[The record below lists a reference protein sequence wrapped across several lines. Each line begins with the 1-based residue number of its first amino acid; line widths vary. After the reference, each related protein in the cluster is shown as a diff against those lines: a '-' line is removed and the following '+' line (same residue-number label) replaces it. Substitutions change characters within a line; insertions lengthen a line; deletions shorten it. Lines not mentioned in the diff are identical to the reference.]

1 MTDKK
6 EILYSVAYMR
16 AVKLNKRGRPVW
28 DIDTSYLHAIDQT
41 EASFKFR
48 AGNTQELV
56 NNENYQAWRGRFVKL
71 PMRRVIAIAPVVYVL
86 EDQDSGERSVDLS
99 V

>member
-1 MTDKK
+1 MTTKK
-6 EILYSVAYMR
+6 ELLYSVAYMR
-16 AVKLNKRGRPVW
+16 SVKLNKRGRPIW
-28 DIDTSYLHAIDQT
+28 DIETSYLHAVDQT

-56 NNENYQAWRGRFVKL
+56 NNENYQAYRGRFVKL
-71 PMRRVIAIAPVVYVL
+71 PMRRVIAVAPVVFIL
-86 EDQDSGERSVDLS
+86 EDQDTGERNVDLS